1 MRKLIAITGLAG
13 IVAIGGCT
21 LAAPAPSPTVTVQP
35 APAKTVIVTQA
46 PPANAGP
53 PAQAGSQLTQVHA
66 GLWAGPNTSGPFAEA
81 VEQAWLDSG
90 GGNTA
95 LWVHSPVTGQ
105 DYLMTYI
112 VAADGSVS
120 ATGGNNAY
128 VLFH

>member
-53 PAQAGSQLTQVHA
+53 PAQQQLTQVHA